1 MGHNDYDQLRHGM
14 PTAGWASDCEHL
26 RNISYLIL
34 IDDLFVGEVGDRHLI
49 VDRLSDLV
57 LGSLAG
63 FAGVEQVSQRLVVDF
78 NKTCCE
84 IELRKIHNEVT
95 VNRKMSAALIITVC
109 EDPFCQ
115 IQSSHIRPTSRA
127 YLPAL

>member
-1 MGHNDYDQLRHGM
+1 MDHNGYHQLRHIECTRQARRVILVL
-14 PTAGWASDCEHL
+14 TAEHL
-26 RNISYLIL
+26 RKISYLIL
-34 IDDLFVGEVGDRHLI
+34 VDDLFVGEVGDRHLI

-84 IELRKIHNEVT
+84 IEL
-95 VNRKMSAALIITVC
+95 
-109 EDPFCQ
+109 
-115 IQSSHIRPTSRA
+115 
-127 YLPAL
+127 

>member
-1 MGHNDYDQLRHGM
+1 MIVVLSN
-14 PTAGWASDCEHL
+14 EHF

-34 IDDLFVGEVGDRHLI
+34 IDDLFVAEVGDRHLV

-84 IELRKIHNEVT
+84 IELRKPEKRLLYKNLAQKYIIRLRRTEQCQQHN
-95 VNRKMSAALIITVC
+95 
-109 EDPFCQ
+109 
-115 IQSSHIRPTSRA
+115 
-127 YLPAL
+127 

>member
-1 MGHNDYDQLRHGM
+1 M
-14 PTAGWASDCEHL
+14 SDCEHL

-84 IELRKIHNEVT
+84 IELRK
-95 VNRKMSAALIITVC
+95 NRKKTFIQKYSAKMHNKVSVNGNVSSTIKVC
-109 EDPFCQ
+109 EGPFC
-115 IQSSHIRPTSRA
+115 QSSHICPTSCA

>member
-1 MGHNDYDQLRHGM
+1 MIVVLTN
-14 PTAGWASDCEHL
+14 EHL

-49 VDRLSDLV
+49 GDRLSDLV

-84 IELRKIHNEVT
+84 IELRKTEKKKLLYKNLAQKYT
-95 VNRKMSAALIITVC
+95 
-109 EDPFCQ
+109 
-115 IQSSHIRPTSRA
+115 IRLR
-127 YLPAL
+127 